1 MRKIKFRAWCKNLKR
16 IVHVRTIEY
25 IEDYDRSKMIIFR
38 RLESVAIRYN
48 NEDDCIQDEYR
59 DSKSVELMQFTGL
72 LDKNGEE
79 IFEGDILEIKNYEK
93 GFGWTT
99 RKAFVFFED
108 GCFKIDNNNY
118 WNPLVAHVIGEDTDY
133 KGWTAK
139 VIGNIY
145 ENPELIK
152 DGGEK
157 NE

>member
-1 MRKIKFRAWCKNLKR
+1 MRQIKFRAWDEDKKEITKSFNFFDVEGDGGYGDIYNPKLDFDNSISVYQLHDENLF
-16 IVHVRTIEY
+16 I
-25 IEDYDRSKMIIFR
+25 
-38 RLESVAIRYN
+38 
-48 NEDDCIQDEYR
+48 
-59 DSKSVELMQFTGL
+59 LMQFTGL
-72 LDKNGEE
+72 CDKNGKE
-79 IFEGDILEIKNYEK
+79 IYEGDILEIKNYEK

>member
-1 MRKIKFRAWCKNLKR
+1 MRTIKFRAWNIPTKQMFIWGTLQNINYTDSR
-16 IVHVRTIEY
+16 NIE
-25 IEDYDRSKMIIFR
+25 EEHNHF
-38 RLESVAIRYN
+38 
-48 NEDDCIQDEYR
+48 
-59 DSKSVELMQFTGL
+59 MQYTGL
-72 LDKNGEE
+72 KDKNGKE
-79 IFEGDILEIKNYEK
+79 IYEGDILEIKNYEK

-152 DGGEK
+152 DGGE
-157 NE
+157 EE

>member
-1 MRKIKFRAWCKNLKR
+1 MRQIKFRAWDEDKKEITKSFNFSDVEGDGGYGDIYNPKLDFDNSISVYQLHDENLF
-16 IVHVRTIEY
+16 I
-25 IEDYDRSKMIIFR
+25 
-38 RLESVAIRYN
+38 
-48 NEDDCIQDEYR
+48 
-59 DSKSVELMQFTGL
+59 LMQFTGL
-72 LDKNGEE
+72 CDKNGKE
-79 IFEGDILEIKNYEK
+79 IYEGDILEIKNYEK

-152 DGGEK
+152 DGGE
-157 NE
+157 EE